1 MTEAALSSRPYFQA
15 VMGSYAVG
23 LLVAFGVNAAT
34 GAGQPALLYLCPAT
48 LGAVAL
54 TATRRKDV
62 ERILSYKVA
71 AGKPLFEEKKKKEKE
86 ETKTEKRE

>member
-1 MTEAALSSRPYFQA
+1 
-15 VMGSYAVG
+15 MGAYVLG
-23 LLVAFGVNAAT
+23 LLAAFGANAAT

-54 TATRRKDV
+54 TAARRQEV

-71 AGKPLFEEKKKKEKE
+71 AGKPLFPDKGKKEV
-86 ETKTEKRE
+86 

>member
-1 MTEAALSSRPYFQA
+1 
-15 VMGSYAVG
+15 MGAYAVG
-23 LLVAFGVNAAT
+23 LLVAFAANAAT

-54 TATRRKDV
+54 TAARRQEV

-71 AGKPLFEEKKKKEKE
+71 AGKPLFPEKEKKEKKE
-86 ETKTEKRE
+86 V